1 MKVSRKNYYRIKFI
15 KITSFFLIEEEILK
29 NKINEIKDKIDLRC
43 ESFKYEIDIQ
53 KHLLLEKFN
62 KVTNYDEKI
71 KTFFYYQNL
80 LERKFQFLNKNKRK
94 RKNKVLLC
102 YSLILS

>member
-1 MKVSRKNYYRIKFI
+1 MKVSRKNYYKLKIKFI

-62 KVTNYDEKI
+62 KVTNYDEN
-71 KTFFYYQNL
+71 QNL